1 MFQRVIRSLA
11 IERHLLMEGTMQVQ
25 PEAAGIVQDPD
36 QSVGQLHFLGG
47 SMGQL
52 GIGGVATDP
61 LQAFADLTVD
71 QAQQF
76 GLVPYDGLA
85 SLKILPPLPIR
96 LVHPARQ
103 VIEISRRNA
112 RSYRRVARRHGSR
125 FR

>member
-11 IERHLLMEGTMQVQ
+11 IERHFFVEGTVQVQ
-25 PEAAGIVQDPD
+25 PEATGIVQDPD

-47 SMGQL
+47 AMGQL

-61 LQAFADLTVD
+61 LQALADLTMD

-85 SLKILPPLPIR
+85 SLKILPPLPIG
-96 LVHPARQ
+96 LMHPSGQ
-103 VIEISRRNA
+103 VI
-112 RSYRRVARRHGSR
+112 
-125 FR
+125 